1 MHLRL
6 TGCRWRVEGD
16 LRTVGAEHGVPA
28 ASYSEGVQTVRL
40 QVTHHGA
47 GAVHSVCGP
56 PDTIVLTIFLGWGL
70 AWASKSGEK
79 LYFSFKYLQ
88 LIHGATHPST
98 PKVMLALTCG
108 TQACGDQ

>member
-1 MHLRL
+1 MRLRL

-40 QVTHHGA
+40 QVTNHGA

-56 PDTIVLTIFLGWGL
+56 PDTIVLTVFLGWGL
-70 AWASKSGEK
+70 TWASKSGEK
-79 LYFSFKYLQ
+79 LYFFLQ
-88 LIHGATHPST
+88 VSVAHPWRYTSLSSQSHACTHLRYSS
-98 PKVMLALTCG
+98 MW
-108 TQACGDQ
+108 

>member
-1 MHLRL
+1 MCLRL

-56 PDTIVLTIFLGWGL
+56 PDTIVLTVFLGWGL

-79 LYFSFKYLQ
+79 LYFFLQ
-88 LIHGATHPST
+88 VSETHPWRYTSLYSQSHVCT
-98 PKVMLALTCG
+98 HLRYSSMW
-108 TQACGDQ
+108 